1 MLEMKR
7 LISIL
12 CVLSA
17 LMLTAGTSCSSA
29 RHNAS
34 RDLNPNEVF
43 TVSDNDI
50 INETW
55 MVNRA
60 ISGTWKY
67 NGPSVGVSGKNVL
80 AGIAKPLAK
89 SKLKKKLKKAYKKVG
104 LDRVRPEFSFNPDGT
119 CAIGVMGKT
128 LKGSYN
134 YNPDLET
141 ISIKWHGLPLNA
153 KLRRDG
159 KKKLHLTFDADK
171 LLSLISFMGRFSD
184 SSAIKALSTL
194 LDNYDDVM
202 VGFELKK

>member
-1 MLEMKR
+1 MKR
-7 LISIL
+7 IMTIF
-12 CVLSA
+12 CVLAA
-17 LMLTAGTSCSSA
+17 LVVTAGTGCSS
-29 RHNAS
+29 S
-34 RDLNPNEVF
+34 RNNTRNLHPDEVF
-43 TVSDNDI
+43 TVTDQDI
-50 INETW
+50 VNETW
-55 MVNRA
+55 MVNRT

-80 AGIAKPLAK
+80 AGVAKPFAK

-194 LDNYDDVM
+194 LDNYEDVM

>member
-1 MLEMKR
+1 MKR

-17 LMLTAGTSCSSA
+17 LMLTASTSCSSA

>member
-1 MLEMKR
+1 MFEMKR

-17 LMLTAGTSCSSA
+17 LMLTAGTSCSLA

-128 LKGSYN
+128 LKGTYN

>member
-1 MLEMKR
+1 MKR
-7 LISIL
+7 IMTIF
-12 CVLSA
+12 CVLAA
-17 LMLTAGTSCSSA
+17 LMVTAGTSCSS
-29 RHNAS
+29 S
-34 RDLNPNEVF
+34 RNNTRNLHPDEVF
-43 TVSDNDI
+43 TVTDQDI

-80 AGIAKPLAK
+80 AGVAKPFAK

-184 SSAIKALSTL
+184 NSAIKALSTL
-194 LDNYDDVM
+194 LDNYEDVM

>member
-1 MLEMKR
+1 MKR

-17 LMLTAGTSCSSA
+17 LMLTVGTSCSSA

-128 LKGSYN
+128 LKCTYN

-171 LLSLISFMGRFSD
+171 LLTLISFMGRFSD

>member
-1 MLEMKR
+1 MFEMKR

-67 NGPSVGVSGKNVL
+67 NGPSVDVKGKNL
-80 AGIAKPLAK
+80 IAGMGKAIAKG
-89 SKLKKKLKKAYKKVG
+89 KLKKKLKKAFKKVG
-104 LDRVRPEFSFNPDGT
+104 LDKARPQFAFNEDDT
-119 CAIGVMGKT
+119 CAIRMLGTGVNGT
-128 LKGSYN
+128 YN
-134 YNPDLET
+134 YNPSQDKIT
-141 ISIKWHGLPLNA
+141 IKWHGVPITARL
-153 KLRRDG
+153 KRDG
-159 KKKLHLTFDADK
+159 KKKMHITFDTDK
-171 LLSLISFMGRFSD
+171 FLSLMSLMGKFSD
-184 SSAIKALSTL
+184 SSAIKALTML
-194 LDNYDDVM
+194 IDNYDDVM
-202 VGFELKK
+202 VGFELKQ

>member
-1 MLEMKR
+1 MFEMKR

-17 LMLTAGTSCSSA
+17 LMLTASTSCSSA

>member
-1 MLEMKR
+1 MKR
-7 LISIL
+7 IMTIF
-12 CVLSA
+12 CVLAA
-17 LMLTAGTSCSSA
+17 LMVTAGTSCSS
-29 RHNAS
+29 S
-34 RDLNPNEVF
+34 RNNTRNLHPDEVF
-43 TVSDNDI
+43 TVTDQDI
-50 INETW
+50 VNETW

-80 AGIAKPLAK
+80 AGVAKPFAK

-184 SSAIKALSTL
+184 NSAIKALSTL
-194 LDNYDDVM
+194 LDNYEDVM

>member
-1 MLEMKR
+1 M
-7 LISIL
+7 
-12 CVLSA
+12 CVLAA
-17 LMLTAGTSCSSA
+17 LMMTAGTSCSTS

-43 TVSDNDI
+43 TVSDDDI

-67 NGPSVGVSGKNVL
+67 NAPSVGVSGKNLL
-80 AGIAKPLAK
+80 AGVAKPIAK
-89 SKLKKKLKKAYKKVG
+89 SKLKKKLKKAFKKIG
-104 LDRVRPEFSFNPDGT
+104 LDKMRPEFSFNPDGT
-119 CAIGVMGKT
+119 CAIGVMGTK
-128 LKGSYN
+128 LKGNYN
-134 YNPDLET
+134 YNPDTET
-141 ISIKWHGLPLNA
+141 ISIKWHGIPMNA
-153 KLRRDG
+153 KLRPDG

-171 LLSLISFMGRFSD
+171 LLKLISLMGRFSD